1 MTLRRWQAPR
11 RVAAQ
16 FIALH
21 EPASRQV
28 AAQIPKFSNFIG
40 PLD

>member
-1 MTLRRWQAPR
+1 MTLHRWQAPR
-11 RVAAQ
+11 RIAAQ
-16 FIALH
+16 SIALH

-28 AAQIPKFSNFIG
+28 AAQIPKLSTFIG